1 MCHSSMQ
8 ISMQFVDFL
17 KKVCAPSLISW
28 AECGNVLFTSN
39 PKLSYLT
46 SQNAN
51 AAISKEIH
59 VTYTAKSRWNMSIQ
73 FKLSFWTSLT
83 TNSPNPKMHCNSFCQ
98 DRFSSLYHL
107 SHRAPPS
114 LCRFQLGPLDC
125 YYLEYVYQASV
136 LNKK

>member
-59 VTYTAKSRWNMSIQ
+59 VTYTAKSR
-73 FKLSFWTSLT
+73 
-83 TNSPNPKMHCNSFCQ
+83 
-98 DRFSSLYHL
+98 
-107 SHRAPPS
+107 
-114 LCRFQLGPLDC
+114 
-125 YYLEYVYQASV
+125 
-136 LNKK
+136 